1 MFGDGNCFFRALS
14 VSMYGNQNEYGAL
27 RAGVARFIS
36 TQSQSAALTPY
47 DRDALRQRAAYISSN
62 GTWAAEDIILA
73 TANNLQLAIHVC
85 FAASGT
91 SPMIYSP
98 SLSKPSLSPLMLAYF
113 EPGHYC
119 SVAPLRVESLYDG
132 SCGGAGHYKAALSPY
147 DSRKGRI
154 ESDYISKST
163 TRLQQLTPSDSSLKS
178 RKEVSP
184 VRASGTLNC

>member
-1 MFGDGNCFFRALS
+1 MFGNGNCFFCALS
-14 VSMYGNQNEYGAL
+14 VSMYGHQNEYGAL

-73 TANNLQLAIHVC
+73 TANNLQQAIHVY

-98 SLSKPSLSPLMLAYF
+98 FLSKPSLSPLMLAYF

-119 SVAPLRVESLYDG
+119 SVAHYESNHCTMVRVVALVTIKQ
-132 SCGGAGHYKAALSPY
+132 HYHHMIAV
-147 DSRKGRI
+147 
-154 ESDYISKST
+154 
-163 TRLQQLTPSDSSLKS
+163 
-178 RKEVSP
+178 KEE
-184 VRASGTLNC
+184 